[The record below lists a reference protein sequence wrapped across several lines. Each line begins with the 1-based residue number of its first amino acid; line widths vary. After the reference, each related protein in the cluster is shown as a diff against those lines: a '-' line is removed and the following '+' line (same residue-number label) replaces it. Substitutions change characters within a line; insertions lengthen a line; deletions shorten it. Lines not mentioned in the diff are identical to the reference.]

1 MIGNLK
7 QSVVKIKIIVL
18 NTQYCK
24 FIYITLLEV
33 YIYIYKYIY
42 IYIYVNDKI
51 WLNTYLKTFS
61 SLFFFNL
68 FALT

>member
-7 QSVVKIKIIVL
+7 QSVIKIKIIIL

-33 YIYIYKYIY
+33 YIYIYIYIYIDIYIY
-42 IYIYVNDKI
+42 IYIYIYMLMTK
-51 WLNTYLKTFS
+51 YG
-61 SLFFFNL
+61 FF
-68 FALT
+68 